1 MIDDS
6 KINKK
11 FFVQVKKKVLKKK
24 NSLVSGIQSFNDDA
38 KSENNNLNVSFPNNI
53 SMLKKNMNCK
63 KHDLEKSYFCMNEVC

>member
-38 KSENNNLNVSFPNNI
+38 KSENNNLADVKIYLFNFI
-53 SMLKKNMNCK
+53 KQ
-63 KHDLEKSYFCMNEVC
+63 